1 MGKIN
6 LKSLII
12 NVAIPL
18 AVGGLSYWVTKDNM
32 NVFDM
37 IVKPPLTPP
46 AVVFPI
52 VWTILFVLM
61 GIAAYIVCA
70 KESALMY
77 VYFAQ
82 LAVNFLWSVV
92 FFNFQA
98 YFIAFLVIIVLWSL
112 IFSNIRWFREVS
124 KAASYMLYP
133 YLAWVTFA
141 AYLNIAIVFLNH

>member
-61 GIAAYIVCA
+61 LL
-70 KESALMY
+70 S
-77 VYFAQ
+77 
-82 LAVNFLWSVV
+82 
-92 FFNFQA
+92 QA
-98 YFIAFLVIIVLWSL
+98 TWA
-112 IFSNIRWFREVS
+112 RWARKS
-124 KAASYMLYP
+124 
-133 YLAWVTFA
+133 
-141 AYLNIAIVFLNH
+141 FLNCVRDTR